1 MLQLVGPGASFS
13 EKHQKRMYEGH
24 IKRCK
29 QRPVN
34 GARFSVWTR
43 QEAEWKKK
51 GRKRKKGWSN
61 DRMV

>member
-34 GARFSVWTR
+34 GARFSVWPP
-43 QEAEWKKK
+43 AG
-51 GRKRKKGWSN
+51 GRMEEER
-61 DRMV
+61 

>member
-13 EKHQKRMYEGH
+13 KKHQKRMYEGH

-34 GARFSVWTR
+34 GARFSVWPP
-43 QEAEWKKK
+43 AG
-51 GRKRKKGWSN
+51 GRIEEER
-61 DRMV
+61 